1 MSTLSTANITSKAAN
16 TPPVVKDSDDKE
28 VGQFCRAWVNFSSGT
43 NPINDSFN
51 IASIT
56 HVSAGIRTVTFTTA
70 MPNANYCVVT
80 DVHSSQSNRN
90 QYSMLGG
97 SSQNNPSTTSFDVVT
112 QGSTNNSAYDGEI
125 TFAAV
130 FGG

>member
-16 TPPVVKDSDDKE
+16 TPPVIKDNNGLE
-28 VGQFCRAWVNFSSGT
+28 VGQFCRACVKFSSGA

-56 HVSAGIRTVTFTTA
+56 DVSSGIRTVTFTNA
-70 MPNANYCVVT
+70 MSNANYCVVT
-80 DVHSSQSNRN
+80 DVHSSQANRN

-97 SSQNNPSTTSFDVVT
+97 LNENNPSTTSFDLVT

>member
-1 MSTLSTANITSKAAN
+1 MSTLSLANIESKAAN
-16 TPPVVKDSDDKE
+16 TPPVIKDSNGTE

-43 NPINDSFN
+43 DPINDSFN

-56 HVSAGIRTVTFTTA
+56 DVSAGIRTVTFTTA
-70 MPNANYCVVT
+70 MSNANYCVVT
-80 DVHSSQSNRN
+80 DVHSSQANRN

-125 TFAAV
+125 TFVAV